1 MLMTHL
7 LQDLRYGLRMLR
19 AKPGF
24 TIAAVLTLALGIGAN
39 SAIFSVINGMLLR
52 PLPYPDSERLVY
64 VHNTYPKMNLENAGT
79 SIPDFLDRRANAAAL
94 EELAMYHG
102 ESFNLA
108 EQGAPQRLIGY
119 VATPSLFTTLKVDA
133 KIGRVFGADT
143 AEVGQDHVTVLSAV
157 LWRNQFNADP
167 GIVGRDIQLNGESYR
182 VVGVMD
188 DAFAFPDRKAQLWV
202 PFAFTPK
209 QKSDDE
215 RGHEYSESVGRLKPG
230 ATLAEL
236 NAQLDAITHANVERI
251 AASGGAD
258 GAGFKKFIESSGFTG
273 RAKNLHEHLV
283 GELAPV
289 LLLLQAVVAFVLLI
303 ACANVANLM
312 LTRISSRQKE
322 LSVRTA
328 LGAGRGR
335 LARQLLVES
344 LMLALAGGIAGLVV
358 AQWCVQ
364 LIRLLGLD
372 DAAHGFV
379 VGLDGSVVAFTLAL
393 ALLTGVL
400 FGLFPVVALWRERAY
415 EVLKEGGRGSGGSR
429 SARATRRVLVVVQMA
444 LAVTLLAGAGLL
456 IRSFMH
462 LQEASPGFDTQ
473 SVLSVR
479 VDLPENRYKDD
490 VAVAQFYQRAL
501 DAVRALPG
509 VTSAGF
515 VSSMPFTNN
524 NSQASYFI
532 EGHQLAA
539 GESAPHGFVQTV
551 DEDFFKTMQIPLLQ
565 GRGFTTADSA
575 DSGKVVVIDD
585 LLAKKYF
592 GDAAKALGQRITR
605 EDKQKGPWY
614 TIVGVAGTVKRNKLY
629 ELTNKETYYYYYQQ
643 QPERS
648 STLALKTGMA
658 PDALVGPLRAALLRI
673 DPEQPIY
680 DVKTMQER
688 IRTSLDD
695 RRTPMLLLGLFAALA
710 LALSAIGIYGVL
722 AFSVASR
729 TGELGVRMSIGAQ
742 RSHILRLVLADGARL
757 AGIGL
762 GIGLI
767 GSLALS
773 QLVKTQLYGVGAVD
787 PLTLI
792 GVVFVLAATAFAACW
807 LPARRASR
815 VSPTEA
821 LRYE

>member
-1 MLMTHL
+1 
-7 LQDLRYGLRMLR
+7 
-19 AKPGF
+19 
-24 TIAAVLTLALGIGAN
+24 
-39 SAIFSVINGMLLR
+39 
-52 PLPYPDSERLVY
+52 
-64 VHNTYPKMNLENAGT
+64 
-79 SIPDFLDRRANAAAL
+79 
-94 EELAMYHG
+94 
-102 ESFNLA
+102 
-108 EQGAPQRLIGY
+108 
-119 VATPSLFTTLKVDA
+119 
-133 KIGRVFGADT
+133 
-143 AEVGQDHVTVLSAV
+143 
-157 LWRNQFNADP
+157 
-167 GIVGRDIQLNGESYR
+167 
-182 VVGVMD
+182 
-188 DAFAFPDRKAQLWV
+188 
-202 PFAFTPK
+202 
-209 QKSDDE
+209 
-215 RGHEYSESVGRLKPG
+215 
-230 ATLAEL
+230 
-236 NAQLDAITHANVERI
+236 
-251 AASGGAD
+251 
-258 GAGFKKFIESSGFTG
+258 
-273 RAKNLHEHLV
+273 
-283 GELAPV
+283 
-289 LLLLQAVVAFVLLI
+289 
-303 ACANVANLM
+303 
-312 LTRISSRQKE
+312 
-322 LSVRTA
+322 
-328 LGAGRGR
+328 
-335 LARQLLVES
+335 
-344 LMLALAGGIAGLVV
+344 
-358 AQWCVQ
+358 
-364 LIRLLGLD
+364 
-372 DAAHGFV
+372 
-379 VGLDGSVVAFTLAL
+379 
-393 ALLTGVL
+393 
-400 FGLFPVVALWRERAY
+400 
-415 EVLKEGGRGSGGSR
+415 
-429 SARATRRVLVVVQMA
+429 
-444 LAVTLLAGAGLL
+444 
-456 IRSFMH
+456 
-462 LQEASPGFDTQ
+462 
-473 SVLSVR
+473 VR
-479 VDLPENRYKDD
+479 VDLPENRYKDNA
-490 VAVAQFYQRAL
+490 AVAQFYQRAL

-532 EGHQLAA
+532 EGHELAA
-539 GESAPHGFVQTV
+539 GESAPHGFVQVV

-565 GRGFTTADSA
+565 GRGFTTADSSEA
-575 DSGKVVVIDD
+575 GKVVVIDD

-592 GDAAKALGQRITR
+592 GDAAKALGKRITR
-605 EDKQKGPWY
+605 EDKQNGPWY

-658 PDALVGPLRAALLRI
+658 PDALVAPLRAALLRV

-792 GVVFVLAATAFAACW
+792 GVVFVLAATAFVACW

>member
-1 MLMTHL
+1 MLTHL

-39 SAIFSVINGMLLR
+39 SAIFSVIDGMLLR
-52 PLPYPDSERLVY
+52 PLPYRDGERLVY
-64 VHNTYPKMNLENAGT
+64 VYNTYPKMNLEIAGT
-79 SIPDFLDRRANAAAL
+79 SIPDYLDRRSGAAAL
-94 EELAMYHG
+94 ADLAMYHG
-102 ESFNLA
+102 QSFNLA
-108 EQGAPQRLIGY
+108 EQGAPQRLVGT
-119 VATPSLFTTLKVDA
+119 VATPSLFTTLQVEA
-133 KIGRVFGADT
+133 QLGRVFGDDA
-143 AEVGQDHVTVLSAV
+143 AEPGADHVVVLSDA
-157 LWRNQFNADP
+157 LWRNQFNADR
-167 GIVGRDIQLNGESYR
+167 GIVGRDIRLNGDSYR
-182 VVGVMD
+182 VLGVMSP
-188 DAFAFPDRKAQLWV
+188 AFTFPRRDVQLWV

-215 RGHEYSESVGRLKPG
+215 RGHEFSDSVGRLKPG

-236 NAQLDAITHANVERI
+236 NAQMDAIVHANAERI
-251 AASGGAD
+251 ASAD
-258 GAGFKKFIESSGFTG
+258 AKEGPAIKKFLESSGFTG
-273 RAKNLHEHLV
+273 RAQNLHEFLV
-283 GELAPV
+283 RDLKPV

-312 LTRISSRQKE
+312 LTRISARQKE

-344 LMLALAGGIAGLVV
+344 LLLSLAGGAVGLLV

-372 DAAHGFV
+372 DSARGFSI
-379 VGLDGSVVAFTLAL
+379 GLEGSTISFTLGL

-429 SARATRRVLVVVQMA
+429 SARATRRVLVIVQMA

-456 IRSFMH
+456 IRSFVH
-462 LQEASPGFDTQ
+462 LQEASPGFDMQ

-479 VDLPENRYKDD
+479 VDLPANRYKDD
-490 VAVAQFYQRAL
+490 AAVAQFYQRSLA
-501 DAVRALPG
+501 AVRALPG
-509 VTSAGF
+509 VSSAGI

-524 NSQASYFI
+524 NSQGSYFI
-532 EGHQLAA
+532 EGRELAA
-539 GESAPHGFVQTV
+539 GESAPHGFVQIV
-551 DEDFFKTMQIPLLQ
+551 DEDFFKTMQIPVLQ
-565 GRGFTTADSA
+565 GRGFTTADAA
-575 DSGKVVVIDD
+575 DAGKVIVIDD

-592 GDAAKALGQRITR
+592 GDAAKALGQRITQADHR
-605 EDKQKGPWY
+605 EGPWY
-614 TIVGVAGTVKRNKLY
+614 TIVGVVGTIKRNKLY

-648 STLALKTGMA
+648 STIALKTDLA
-658 PDALVGPLRAALLRI
+658 PAALTAPLRAALLRI
-673 DPEQPIY
+673 DPEQPVY
-680 DVKTMQER
+680 DIQTMRER
-688 IRTSLDD
+688 ISASLDD
-695 RRTPMLLLGLFAALA
+695 RRTPMLLLGLFAAVA

-742 RSHILRLVLADGARL
+742 RNHIMRLVLVDGARL

-762 GIGLI
+762 GLGLV
-767 GSLALS
+767 GSLVLS
-773 QLVKTQLYGVGAVD
+773 QLIKAQLFGIGVVD
-787 PLTLI
+787 PLTLF
-792 GVVFVLAATAFAACW
+792 GVVAVLAATAFVACW
-807 LPARRASR
+807 LPARRAAR
-815 VSPTEA
+815 VDPIEA
-821 LRYE
+821 LRHE

>member
-1 MLMTHL
+1 MLTHL

-24 TIAAVLTLALGIGAN
+24 TVAAVLTLALGIGAN

-52 PLPYPDSERLVY
+52 PLPYEDSERLVY
-64 VHNTYPKMNLENAGT
+64 VYNTYPKIYLEIAGT
-79 SIPDFLDRRANAAAL
+79 SIPDYLDRRENAAAL
-94 EELAMYHG
+94 EDLAMYHG
-102 ESFNLA
+102 QSFNLA

-133 KIGRVFGADT
+133 KIGRVFGADA
-143 AEVGQDHVTVLSAV
+143 AETGQDHVAVLSAA

-167 GIVGRDIQLNGESYR
+167 AIVGRDIRLNGDSYR

-188 DAFAFPDRKAQLWV
+188 EAFAFPDRKAQLWV

-215 RGHEYSESVGRLKPG
+215 RGHEFSESIGRLKPG
-230 ATLAEL
+230 ATLGEL
-236 NAQLDAITHANVERI
+236 NAQLGAITRANVDRI
-251 AASGGAD
+251 AISGTKE
-258 GAGFKKFIESSGFTG
+258 GAGFKKFMDSSGFTG
-273 RAKNLHEHLV
+273 RAKNLHTFLV

-289 LLLLQAVVAFVLLI
+289 LLMLQAVVAFVLLI

-312 LTRISSRQKE
+312 LTRISARQKE

-344 LMLALAGGIAGLVV
+344 LLLALAGGIAGLIV

-372 DAAHGFV
+372 DAAHGFA
-379 VGLDGSVVAFTLAL
+379 VGLDGSVIAFTLVL

-429 SARATRRVLVVVQMA
+429 SARATRRVLVIVQMA

-456 IRSFMH
+456 VRSFVH

-479 VDLPENRYKDD
+479 VDLPDNRYKDD
-490 VAVAQFYQRAL
+490 SAVAQFYERAL
-501 DAVRALPG
+501 AAVRALPG
-509 VTSAGF
+509 VSSAGL

-524 NSQASYFI
+524 NSQSSYFVDGQ
-532 EGHQLAA
+532 EPAA
-539 GESAPHGFVQTV
+539 GESVPHGFLQVV
-551 DEDFFKTMQIPLLQ
+551 DEDFFKAMQIPLLQ
-565 GRGFTTADSA
+565 GRGFSASDSA
-575 DSGKVVVIDD
+575 DAGKVVVIDD

-592 GDAAKALGQRITR
+592 GDPARALGQRIGL
-605 EDKQKGPWY
+605 EDAKKGPWY
-614 TIVGVAGTVKRNKLY
+614 TIVGVAGTIKRNKLY
-629 ELTNKETYYYYYQQ
+629 ELTNKETYYFYYRQR
-643 QPERS
+643 PERS
-648 STLALKTGMA
+648 STIALKTA
-658 PDALVGPLRAALLRI
+658 IDPDTLVAPLRTALQRI

-680 DVKTMQER
+680 DVQTMSER

-742 RSHILRLVLADGARL
+742 RGDILRLVLTDGARL

-762 GIGLI
+762 GIGLV

-773 QLVKTQLYGVGAVD
+773 QLIKTQLFGIDAVD
-787 PLTLI
+787 PLTLA
-792 GVVFVLAATAFAACW
+792 GVIALLAVTAFVACW

-815 VSPTEA
+815 VDPIEA
-821 LRYE
+821 LRHE

>member
-1 MLMTHL
+1 MLNHL
-7 LQDLRYGLRMLR
+7 LQDLRYGLRMLL

-24 TIAAVLTLALGIGAN
+24 TFAAVLTLALGIGAN

-79 SIPDFLDRRANAAAL
+79 SVPDFLDRRQNAAAL
-94 EELAMYHG
+94 EDLAMYHG
-102 ESFNLA
+102 QSFNLA
-108 EQGAPQRLIGY
+108 DQGPPQRLIGY
-119 VATPSLFTTLKVDA
+119 VTTPSLFTTLRVDA
-133 KIGRVFGADT
+133 KVGRVFGADA
-143 AEVGQDHVTVLSAV
+143 AEVGQDHVVVLSAA

-167 GIVGRDIQLNGESYR
+167 GIVGRDIHLNGDSYR

-188 DAFAFPDRKAQLWV
+188 EGFAFPDREAQLWV

-209 QKSDDE
+209 QRSDDE
-215 RGHEYSESVGRLKPG
+215 RGHEFSDSVGRLKPG
-230 ATLAEL
+230 ATVAEL
-236 NAQLDAITHANVERI
+236 NAQMDAIVHANAERI
-251 AASGGAD
+251 GAADPTKGPAI
-258 GAGFKKFIESSGFTG
+258 AKFLGSSGFTG
-273 RAKNLHEHLV
+273 RAHNLHEFLV
-283 GELAPV
+283 RELAPI

-312 LTRISSRQKE
+312 LSRISARQKE

-335 LARQLLVES
+335 LARQLLAES
-344 LMLALAGGIAGLVV
+344 LMLAVAGGAAGLLV
-358 AQWCVQ
+358 AQGCVQ
-364 LIRLLGLD
+364 LIHLLGLD
-372 DAAHGFV
+372 DAAHGFS
-379 VGLDGSVVAFTLAL
+379 VGLDGRVVVFTLAL

-400 FGLFPVVALWRERAY
+400 FGLFPVIALWRERAY

-429 SARATRRVLVVVQMA
+429 SARATRRVLVIVQMA

-456 IRSFMH
+456 IRSFVH
-462 LQEASPGFDTQ
+462 LQEASPGFNMQ

-490 VAVAQFYQRAL
+490 AAVAQFYERAL
-501 DAVRALPG
+501 AAMRALPG
-509 VTSAGF
+509 VVTAGV

-532 EGHQLAA
+532 ENHELAT
-539 GESAPHGFVQTV
+539 GESAPHGFVQVV
-551 DEDFFKTMQIPLLQ
+551 DEDFFKTMQMPLLQ
-565 GRGFTTADSA
+565 GRAFTTADSA
-575 DSGKVVVIDD
+575 EAGKVVVIDE

-592 GDAAKALGQRITR
+592 GDAAKALGQRITQA
-605 EDKQKGPWY
+605 DKEKGPWY
-614 TIVGVAGTVKRNKLY
+614 TVVGVVGTIKRNKLY
-629 ELTNKETYYYYYQQ
+629 ELTNKETYYYYYKQ

-648 STLALKTGMA
+648 STLALKTGIA
-658 PDALVGPLRAALLRI
+658 PETLISPLRASLLQI

-680 DVKTMQER
+680 DIQTMRER
-688 IRTSLDD
+688 VRTSLDD
-695 RRTPMLLLGLFAALA
+695 RRTPMLLLMLFAAVA

-729 TGELGVRMSIGAQ
+729 TGELGVRMSIGA
-742 RSHILRLVLADGARL
+742 RRADILKLVMIDGARL

-762 GIGLI
+762 GIGLV

-773 QLVKTQLYGVGAVD
+773 QLIKTQLFGIGIVD

-792 GVVFVLAATAFAACW
+792 AVVGLLAATALVACW
-807 LPARRASR
+807 LPARRAAR

>member
-1 MLMTHL
+1 MLTHL
-7 LQDLRYGLRMLR
+7 LQDLRYGLRVLR

-52 PLPYPDSERLVY
+52 PLPYADSERLVY
-64 VHNTYPKMNLENAGT
+64 VYNTYPKMNLEIAGT
-79 SIPDFLDRRANAAAL
+79 SIPDYLDRRENAAAL
-94 EELAMYHG
+94 QDIAMYHG
-102 ESFNLA
+102 QSFNLA
-108 EQGAPQRLIGY
+108 DQGAPQRLIGY

-133 KIGRVFGADT
+133 RIGRVFGTDAG
-143 AEVGQDHVTVLSAV
+143 EIGQDHVVVLSAA
-157 LWRNQFNADP
+157 LWRNQFNADRAV
-167 GIVGRDIQLNGESYR
+167 VGRDIRLNGESYR

-215 RGHEYSESVGRLKPG
+215 RGHEFSDSIGRLKPG

-236 NAQLDAITHANVERI
+236 DAQLDAITRANVDRI
-251 AASGGAD
+251 AASGTKD
-258 GAGFKKFIESSGFTG
+258 GLGFKKFMDSSGFTG
-273 RAKNLHEHLV
+273 RSKNLHQYLV

-289 LLLLQAVVAFVLLI
+289 LLMLQAVVAFVLLI

-312 LTRISSRQKE
+312 LTRISARQKE

-344 LMLALAGGIAGLVV
+344 LLLALAGGVAGLVV
-358 AQWCVQ
+358 AQWCLQ

-379 VGLDGSVVAFTLAL
+379 VGLDGSVIAFTLAL

-400 FGLFPVVALWRERAY
+400 FGLFPAVALWRERAY

-429 SARATRRVLVVVQMA
+429 SARATRRVLVIVQMA

-456 IRSFMH
+456 VRSFMH

-479 VDLPENRYKDD
+479 VDLPDNRYKDD
-490 VAVAQFYQRAL
+490 SAVAQFYERAL
-501 DAVRALPG
+501 AAVRALPG
-509 VTSAGF
+509 VSSAGI
-515 VSSMPFTNN
+515 VSSMPFTSN
-524 NSQASYFI
+524 NSQASYYI
-532 EGHQLAA
+532 EGHELAA
-539 GESAPHGFVQTV
+539 GESAPHGFVQVV
-551 DEDFFKTMQIPLLQ
+551 DEDFFRTMRIPMLQ
-565 GRGFTTADSA
+565 GRGFTSADSA
-575 DSGKVVVIDD
+575 EAGKVVVIDD

-592 GDAAKALGQRITR
+592 GDASRALGRRITR
-605 EDKQKGPWY
+605 DDRQNGPWY
-614 TIVGVAGTVKRNKLY
+614 TIVGVVGTVKRNKLY
-629 ELTNKETYYYYYQQ
+629 ELTNKETYYYYYRQ
-643 QPERS
+643 QPDRS
-648 STLALKTGMA
+648 STIALKTA
-658 PDALVGPLRAALLRI
+658 IDPDTLVAPLRTALQRI

-680 DVKTMQER
+680 DVQTMSER

-742 RSHILRLVLADGARL
+742 RADIVRLVLVDGARL

-762 GIGLI
+762 GIGLV

-773 QLVKTQLYGVGAVD
+773 QLIKTQLFGVDAVD
-787 PLTLI
+787 PPTLV
-792 GVVFVLAATAFAACW
+792 GVVALLAVTAFVACW

-815 VSPTEA
+815 VDPIEA
-821 LRYE
+821 LRHE